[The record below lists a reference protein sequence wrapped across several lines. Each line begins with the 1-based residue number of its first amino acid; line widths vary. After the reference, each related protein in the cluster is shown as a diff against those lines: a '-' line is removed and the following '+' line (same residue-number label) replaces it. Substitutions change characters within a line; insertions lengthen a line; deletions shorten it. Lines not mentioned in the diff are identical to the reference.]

1 MSGAMH
7 LSGDGKVPTRA
18 NAPFVDFGSA
28 LLSTVGVLAALMDR
42 AKSGKGQKVET
53 ALLRTA
59 INITN
64 SHLIEQA
71 ALNLNRIATLNRG
84 FTAGPSDSFKCKD
97 GWIYAMTI
105 GQPLFVRWCKLMGD
119 EDLAKDPRFKDDL
132 ARGDNG
138 EALSAIM
145 QKWCDA
151 RTVKEALAE
160 LEANRI
166 PAGPVYTPQQTLDD
180 PHVKA
185 AQFFHHMDYP
195 GMAKPAPVL
204 QEPVK
209 LSRTP
214 LTIRRRAPKLGEHT
228 DQILKELGYE
238 AAAIEKLRA
247 EAGRLS
253 ALLGRAAEWRAHR
266 QRQVIQPAAAAYDP
280 TRGSHVSLHC
290 RRSAGHGRRRHGR
303 RRPDPPYGPT
313 LSFAVYRNGEAI
325 GRHTLAFQH
334 NGADLTVSTT
344 IDFAVKVLG
353 VTAYRYI
360 HRGQEVWNGDS
371 LPVGL
376 HPDRRQRHEV
386 HGACP
391 ADRQWHRRPA
401 HVGPRGHAG
410 GTRCRRPTGTCARSA
425 RPPCSTPRT
434 AHRRTSRSRRSA
446 ARG

>member
-1 MSGAMH
+1 MTGVLEGIRVLDFGRYIAGPFCGTMLGDLGAEVIRIEKLEGSEDRWFTPVADGGEGAMFLQMGRNKLSLTLNPTKPAGREIVKKLVALSDVVIANLPYEDLQIMGIDYEIISAVNPRIILATTSTFGSEGPYATRVGFDTIGQAMSSAMH

-18 NAPFVDFGSA
+18 NAPFVDFGTA
-28 LLSTVGVLAALMDR
+28 LLNTVGVLAALIDR
-42 AKSGKGQKVET
+42 ARSGKGQKVET

-84 FTAGPSDSFKCKD
+84 FTAGPSDSFKCRD

-119 EDLAKDPRFKDDL
+119 DGLATDPRFKDDL

-185 AQFFHHMDYP
+185 ADFFHQMTYP

-214 LTIRRRAPKLGEHT
+214 LTIRRRAPQLGEHT

-238 AAAIEKLRA
+238 ASAIEKLRA
-247 EAGRLS
+247 
-253 ALLGRAAEWRAHR
+253 
-266 QRQVIQPAAAAYDP
+266 
-280 TRGSHVSLHC
+280 
-290 RRSAGHGRRRHGR
+290 
-303 RRPDPPYGPT
+303 
-313 LSFAVYRNGEAI
+313 
-325 GRHTLAFQH
+325 
-334 NGADLTVSTT
+334 
-344 IDFAVKVLG
+344 
-353 VTAYRYI
+353 
-360 HRGQEVWNGDS
+360 
-371 LPVGL
+371 
-376 HPDRRQRHEV
+376 DRV
-386 HGACP
+386 
-391 ADRQWHRRPA
+391 
-401 HVGPRGHAG
+401 V
-410 GTRCRRPTGTCARSA
+410 
-425 RPPCSTPRT
+425 
-434 AHRRTSRSRRSA
+434 
-446 ARG
+446 